1 MTFLLFFFFCGLEEM
16 SKDKKNCPTDF
27 LNISVLIVF
36 KMCRKNATSY
46 WSQVFH
52 VVTTSRLMT

>member
-1 MTFLLFFFFCGLEEM
+1 M

-36 KMCRKNATSY
+36 KMCRENAASY
-46 WSQVFH
+46 GSQVFP
-52 VVTTSRLMT
+52 VVTRPRLNDWSLTLNQSYERSQ